1 MNPETRLISLLIII
15 AISTMAMADSEEFAE
30 AERLIEEGR
39 ICEELTREELE
50 SIGHYYHE
58 MIYPDEE
65 HNTSA
70 ELLGGEGSK
79 KLRETHYN
87 MGEWFYCSEQGRAM
101 IDAQQLGPLSV
112 EQWKTIV
119 TTIST
124 LIMILG
130 IALLLILVWGLIL
143 KLGHIGFQRYYTN
156 LNTVSREDPLEILT
170 TRLAKGEISRKEYL
184 DLRGLISGV
193 PFEGESRKGHDP
205 YGAVLYHMNPQDP
218 HPSGEGTG
226 MSTPG
231 SPPEE

>member
-1 MNPETRLISLLIII
+1 
-15 AISTMAMADSEEFAE
+15 
-30 AERLIEEGR
+30 
-39 ICEELTREELE
+39 
-50 SIGHYYHE
+50 
-58 MIYPDEE
+58 
-65 HNTSA
+65 
-70 ELLGGEGSK
+70 
-79 KLRETHYN
+79 
-87 MGEWFYCSEQGRAM
+87 
-101 IDAQQLGPLSV
+101 
-112 EQWKTIV
+112 
-119 TTIST
+119 
-124 LIMILG
+124 MILG

-205 YGAVLYHMNPQDP
+205 YGAVLHHFEKIDRNPHDPYGAVLYHMNPQDP